1 MNIHEFVGSVK
12 NLFDLGTPFPSPLVV
27 VTPVVADAV
36 PSNHG

>member
-12 NLFDLGTPFPSPLVV
+12 NLFDLGTPFPPLVV

-36 PSNHG
+36 PSNHD